1 MPGDPSALIQQM
13 LAQQGGGAPQPGGM
27 TPPGLPPGGPPPMQP
42 DEAML
47 GQVQNAMG
55 APPGAEQ
62 GPPPGSGMKWEN
74 LQEDQQALEADPTP
88 ENIQAFVQYWGQEN
102 LPQGIAAQPDEAES
116 SGPPESAEGEY

>member
-1 MPGDPSALIQQM
+1 MPGDPNELIAQM
-13 LAQQGGGAPQPGGM
+13 MAQQGGGGSPGMPMNQG
-27 TPPGLPPGGPPPMQP
+27 PPAPPPMQP

-47 GQVQNAMG
+47 AQVQGAMG
-55 APPGAEQ
+55 AAPGTEG

-74 LQEDQQALEADPTP
+74 LQDDQAALEANPSP

-102 LPQGIAAQPDEAES
+102 LPKDIQAGADENES